1 MAKSENP
8 NRASYWSDSTIEGL
22 EFLSA
27 EYTSHEFAPH
37 SHDSYSIG
45 LVQSGALS
53 FKYRSPSDVV
63 PAGNIMIIHPGEV
76 HTGKCIGDQ
85 GCVYRMMYIKP
96 EILRDGFSELYAK
109 PPLDLFFRAQN
120 ILDRDLARTIFQV
133 HRSFENATLMVFEK
147 ESKLMTLMARLI
159 SRHAS
164 PRLLV
169 KPLRTDKSF
178 VKKAKRFLEDRY
190 DENVSLKDLAREV
203 NISPYHLL
211 RVFES
216 ELGIPPY
223 AYLTQIRIQ
232 ESKRLL
238 SNGVSIA
245 DVAQQTGF
253 CDQSQFT
260 KRFKQIVGTTPGLF
274 IKNQQ

>member
-1 MAKSENP
+1 MARKAGQD
-8 NRASYWSDSTIEGL
+8 RALYWSDSTIQGL

-37 SHDSYSIG
+37 SHDFYSIG
-45 LVQSGALS
+45 VVQSGALS

-85 GCVYRMMYIKP
+85 GCVYRMMYVKP
-96 EILRDGFSELYAK
+96 EILEDGFSKLYAK
-109 PPLDLFFRAQN
+109 PPQNLFFRSQK
-120 ILDRDLARTIFQV
+120 ILDQDLAKTIFQV
-133 HRSFENATLMVFEK
+133 HRSFENATLTVFEK
-147 ESKLMTLMARLI
+147 ESKLMTLVARLI
-159 SRHAS
+159 SRHAT

-169 KPLRTDKSF
+169 NPLKKDKSF
-178 VKKAKRFLEDRY
+178 VKRAKRYLEDRF
-190 DENVSLKDLAREV
+190 DENVSLKELAREV
-203 NISPYHLL
+203 NVSPYHLL
-211 RVFES
+211 RVFET

-245 DVAQQTGF
+245 DVAQQIGF

>member
-1 MAKSENP
+1 
-8 NRASYWSDSTIEGL
+8 
-22 EFLSA
+22 
-27 EYTSHEFAPH
+27 
-37 SHDSYSIG
+37 
-45 LVQSGALS
+45 
-53 FKYRSPSDVV
+53 
-63 PAGNIMIIHPGEV
+63 
-76 HTGKCIGDQ
+76 
-85 GCVYRMMYIKP
+85 
-96 EILRDGFSELYAK
+96 
-109 PPLDLFFRAQN
+109 
-120 ILDRDLARTIFQV
+120 
-133 HRSFENATLMVFEK
+133 
-147 ESKLMTLMARLI
+147 
-159 SRHAS
+159 
-164 PRLLV
+164 
-169 KPLRTDKSF
+169 

>member
-45 LVQSGALS
+45 VVQSGALS